1 MKKFGLYLQLKK
13 IIILQILNLL
23 VYIKYI
29 KFIISTSIL
38 QYDGMIKVKIK
49 ESKNKLI
56 MQKT

>member
-29 KFIISTSIL
+29 KFIMRSIL

>member
-29 KFIISTSIL
+29 KFIIRSIL